1 MRAIILCYHK
11 VGPQGD
17 EGRRL
22 NVSAERLGSHLA
34 FFRRRGYRFAC
45 ARELSEGWQPNTV
58 CFSFDDAY
66 WSAMEWGL
74 PVLDRAGVKATFY
87 AVPSLVG
94 RSSVWD
100 PASPRPLANWD
111 RLLEAQSGGHEIGN
125 HSFDH
130 VHLSRLSLSEQL
142 SQIRRADSALR
153 EHGIEPGSFC
163 FPYGSFNTDT
173 LAALRECG
181 YRVGLALGKR
191 AARPSDDKLAL
202 PRFVIGF
209 SDALPMLLYK
219 VFLRPRMRGAGG

>member
-11 VGPQGD
+11 VGPQNE

-22 NVSAERLGSHLA
+22 NVSAERLRSHVS
-34 FFRRRGYRFAC
+34 FFLRRGYRSVC
-45 ARELSEGWQPNTV
+45 ARDLADAWNPRTV

-74 PVLDRAGVKATFY
+74 PVLDSAGVRATFY

-100 PASPRPLANWD
+100 AASPRPLADWD
-111 RLLEAQSGGHEIGN
+111 RLLDAQAKGHEIGN

-130 VHLSRLSLSEQL
+130 AHLARLSLSEQL
-142 SQIRRADSALR
+142 DQVLRADAALR
-153 EHGIEPGSFC
+153 ERGIVPGSFC
-163 FPYGSFNTDT
+163 FPYGSHNADT
-173 LAALRECG
+173 LSALRSCA

-191 AARPSDDKLAL
+191 AALPSDDRLAL

-209 SDALPMLLYK
+209 SDTLPMLLYK
-219 VFLRPRMRGAGG
+219 VFLRPKMRRAGG